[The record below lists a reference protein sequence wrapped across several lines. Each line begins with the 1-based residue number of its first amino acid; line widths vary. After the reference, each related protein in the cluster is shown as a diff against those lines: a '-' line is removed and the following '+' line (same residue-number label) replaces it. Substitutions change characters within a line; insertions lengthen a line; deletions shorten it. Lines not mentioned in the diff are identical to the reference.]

1 MPARAWKARKTLTE
15 ALRRSGAPIPL
26 TRGFQVARNRVSS
39 LQSLFARH
47 RQLFGWLVVVD
58 RRCYSD
64 GGLGFSPDGFRLRS
78 RRCRNRGGLVDLRRV
93 PAFVGTQTIPMVSS
107 CRKRAL
113 MFYRIDGYMSRLS
126 AAGGA
131 LHGD

>member
-1 MPARAWKARKTLTE
+1 TIEHQGAFPARTNHGDG
-15 ALRRSGAPIPL
+15 LRA
-26 TRGFQVARNRVSS
+26 
-39 LQSLFARH
+39 
-47 RQLFGWLVVVD
+47 D
-58 RRCYSD
+58 K
-64 GGLGFSPDGFRLRS
+64 
-78 RRCRNRGGLVDLRRV
+78 CRNRGGLVDLRRV